1 MPCLTR
7 AVEHY
12 SQDFMRISLLVK
24 RARPA
29 VMPAVAIT
37 RSPPARP
44 RRPAAALTRSNVSL
58 TPAAGWP
65 GLARPRWLSAAAGLE
80 DSADAY
86 VLLGVDARYPHVTD
100 REVKVAYLRL
110 AKRFHP
116 DLNPGDESATRRFQH
131 LANAY
136 EALKSERARAAYV
149 PPPPP
154 GARAAGSS
162 SYSSAGDARGGGDD
176 GGGVARPA
184 WWTWEEATD
193 DADAMAEAAA
203 DWARDEVRA
212 LETDVAAASA
222 AVRVRDW
229 AALREFARR
238 RSGLVLSVALPLLV
252 TLRWPAAV
260 GVALRAAPTLL
271 KFGYGLLKVFS
282 PVWAVRAL
290 YMSWWALAAASARRR
305 NARKR
310 RSPPSARGG
319 ETRASDGGL
328 PLGRER
334 GARQTG
340 RDDGS

>member
-176 GGGVARPA
+176 GGGVRDRRGGRGSDRRRTRWPRPRRTGRATRCARSG
-184 WWTWEEATD
+184 
-193 DADAMAEAAA
+193 
-203 DWARDEVRA
+203 
-212 LETDVAAASA
+212 DVAAASA

-260 GVALRAAPTLL
+260 GVTLRAAPWLL
-271 KFGYGLLKVFS
+271 KIGYGLLKVFS

-290 YMSWWALAAASARRR
+290 YKSWWALAAASARRR